1 MAELIA
7 SNALL
12 KAIMLLALFAL
23 VAGGT
28 YAVAR
33 SLEARQ
39 LARRRLLADPDVD
52 EPAVLATSLR
62 AEQSNNAWVK
72 LVNGIEKSGL
82 SLADT
87 RDEALRRKLAAAGFS
102 ASYAPRAYTLLRLVL
117 VVGLP
122 ILVMILVLLSGSVPS
137 LMKLWFM
144 LLISAAIGLYLPSLF
159 IRARADRR
167 EREIINAFPDALDL
181 MLVCVEAGLALESAF
196 DRVGKEMALTH
207 PLLAEQLGTVVLE
220 LRAGRS
226 REDALRRMAERTGAD
241 EIRAFATLLIQST
254 NLGTSIAQT
263 LRVYASEMRERR
275 RMRAEEKAH
284 RLPVLLSVPLVACM
298 LPVMIGVLMLPA
310 VIRVIRLLEPALHGG
325 G

>member
-12 KAIMLLALFAL
+12 KAAILAALFAL
-23 VAGGT
+23 VAGAT
-28 YAVAR
+28 YVAAR
-33 SLEARQ
+33 SLESRR
-39 LARRRLLADPDVD
+39 LARHRLLASPDPD

-62 AEQSNNAWVK
+62 AEQTNNAWAR
-72 LVNGIEKSGL
+72 LVNRIEQSGL
-82 SLADT
+82 SLVDT
-87 RDEALRRKLAAAGFS
+87 KDEALRRRLAAAGFT

-117 VVGLP
+117 VIGLP
-122 ILVMILVLLSGSVPS
+122 ILVTILVLLSGSVPS
-137 LMKLWFM
+137 LMKLWIM
-144 LLISAAIGLYLPSLF
+144 LLVSAAVGLYLPSLF
-159 IRARADRR
+159 IRAKADRR
-167 EREIINAFPDALDL
+167 ERQIINAFPDALDL
-181 MLVCVEAGLALESAF
+181 MLVCVEAGLALESSF
-196 DRVGKEMALTH
+196 DRVGREMAMTH

-263 LRVYASEMRERR
+263 LRVYAAEMRERR

-284 RLPVLLSVPLVACM
+284 RLPVLLSIPLVACM

-310 VIRVIRLLEPALHGG
+310 VIRVIRQLIPALHGG
-325 G
+325 

>member
-7 SNALL
+7 SNGLL
-12 KAIMLLALFAL
+12 KAAILLALFTL
-23 VAGGT
+23 VAGAT
-28 YAVAR
+28 YVMAR
-33 SLEARQ
+33 TVEARQ
-39 LARRRLLADPDVD
+39 LTRRRLLADPDVD
-52 EPAVLATSLR
+52 VATVLATSLR
-62 AEQSNNAWVK
+62 AEQTNNAWVK
-72 LVNGIEKSGL
+72 LVDRIEQAGL
-82 SLADT
+82 SLVDT
-87 RDEALRRKLAAAGFS
+87 KDETLRRKLAAAGFTGT
-102 ASYAPRAYTLLRLVL
+102 YAPRAYTLLRLVL

-122 ILVMILVLLSGSVPS
+122 VLVVLLIWLSGSVPS
-137 LMKLWFM
+137 LMKLWIM
-144 LLISAAIGLYLPSLF
+144 LLVSAALGLYVPSLF
-159 IRARADRR
+159 IRAKADRR
-167 EREIINAFPDALDL
+167 ERQIINAFPDALDL

-310 VIRVIRLLEPALHGG
+310 VIRVIRVLVPALQGG
-325 G
+325 